1 MAYGHAERNLA
12 TLERLRQQAE
22 QRLNQQAREDGG
34 LPHPPGEPAGESPRD
49 DGDPCAPVPAAAR
62 RARHT
67 R

>member
-12 TLERLRQQAE
+12 TLELLQQQADR
-22 QRLNQQAREDGG
+22 RLKQQAREDDG
-34 LPHPPGEPAGESPRD
+34 PPRQPGEPAGESPRD
-49 DGDPCAPVPAAAR
+49 HGDPRAPVPAAAR

>member
-12 TLERLRQQAE
+12 TLELLQQRAD
-22 QRLNQQAREDGG
+22 QRLKQLAQEDDEP
-34 LPHPPGEPAGESPRD
+34 PHQPGEPAGESPRHH
-49 DGDPCAPVPAAAR
+49 GDPRVPVPAAAR